1 MSNVYLAARYSRRE
15 EIADHAEALESLGYK
30 VTSRWLL
37 GDHQI
42 DAAGKPI
49 SDAGEDLVENG
60 EGEEAA
66 KLRAHF
72 AIEDVEDV
80 RAANT
85 IILFTEEPYSVAS
98 RGGRHV
104 EFGIAIERGMNLIVI
119 GPHEHVF
126 TWLPDVQQ
134 YDTWADFFELLL
146 T

>member
-1 MSNVYLAARYSRRE
+1 MQKVYLAARYSRRE
-15 EIADHAEALESLGYK
+15 EIAKYKKDLEFQGYE

-42 DAAGKPI
+42 DASGKPI
-49 SDAGEDLVENG
+49 SDTGENLVENG

-80 RAANT
+80 RAADT
-85 IILFTEEPYSVAS
+85 IILFTEEPYSIAS

-119 GPHEHVF
+119 GPYEHVF
-126 TWLPDVQQ
+126 TWLPGVEQ
-134 YDTWADFFELLL
+134 YDDWAAFQDSLW
-146 T
+146 